1 MLCREIIDVIEKT
14 YPASYAMEWDNV
26 GFLLGSPDRDV
37 KKIYVALDAVDAVIE
52 EAVKENADM
61 LVTHHPLIFSGMRQ
75 IRADDFT
82 GRRLIRLIKEDIAC
96 YAMHTNYDVLGMAE
110 LSEQRMGVSG
120 GRPLMET
127 HPEGLADKKPQ
138 GIGRVVDLET
148 PMSLLE
154 CCRQVK
160 ERFCLEHVKVF
171 GDLNGCIKRI
181 AISPGAGKSMVNP
194 AVLAQADVLIT
205 GDMDHHTGI
214 DAVARG
220 LSVID
225 GGHYGI
231 EKIFIP
237 HMAEFFRDRF
247 PEIQVIAAPESHP
260 FQIM

>member
-26 GFLLGSPDRDV
+26 GLLLGSPDRDV

-52 EAVKENADM
+52 EAVKEHADM

-75 IRADDFT
+75 IRTDDFT

-110 LSEQRMGVSG
+110 LSEQRMGLSG

-138 GIGRVVDLET
+138 GIGRVVDLES

-181 AISPGAGKSMVNP
+181 AISPGAGKSMVAP
-194 AVLAQADVLIT
+194 AVFAQADVLIT
-205 GDMDHHTGI
+205 GDIGHHEGI
-214 DAVARG
+214 DAVAQG
-220 LSVID
+220 MAVID
-225 GGHYGI
+225 AGHYGM
-231 EKIFIP
+231 EHIFVEDMKQFLTEHLP
-237 HMAEFFRDRF
+237 GVE
-247 PEIQVIAAPESHP
+247 VITAPVRHP
-260 FQIM
+260 YVNI